1 MNKAK
6 LNTIMLEVLTEI
18 EEDDVKQKVKDEYIR
33 RLLLR
38 MKNLFDK
45 AYSHFHYG
53 LGSDEDKEA
62 WHLVEGLINESA
74 DKYMKEYETTKQ
86 K

>member
-1 MNKAK
+1 
-6 LNTIMLEVLTEI
+6 MLEVLTEI
-18 EEDDVKQKVKDEYIR
+18 EEDDVKQKLYDEYLR
-33 RLLLR
+33 RLLLI

-53 LGSDEDKEA
+53 LGSDKDKEA
-62 WHLVEGLINESA
+62 WHLVEVLINESA

>member
-1 MNKAK
+1 
-6 LNTIMLEVLTEI
+6 MLEVLTEI
-18 EEDDVKQKVKDEYIR
+18 EEDDVKQKVKDEYIK

-38 MKNLFDK
+38 LKNLFDG

-62 WHLVEGLINESA
+62 GHLVEGLINESA

>member
-1 MNKAK
+1 
-6 LNTIMLEVLTEI
+6 
-18 EEDDVKQKVKDEYIR
+18 
-33 RLLLR
+33 